1 MGFHNL
7 LSLPHLPIKHT
18 KGKKLF
24 IDHMLWFLQNHYLYI
39 MEKKDGK
46 ERQEIKTNRIAI
58 CLIMEEQVAKCAI
71 RDM

>member
-1 MGFHNL
+1 MDKAN
-7 LSLPHLPIKHT
+7 IKEIR
-18 KGKKLF
+18 KA
-24 IDHMLWFLQNHYLYI
+24 MW
-39 MEKKDGK
+39 K